1 MRNMDTSKLLPTP
14 ELQAEFERFKRL
26 RTDEEKLAFLRERQS
41 RLDAMT
47 ERERKAYLDVTGKA
61 LQETVKEARRFVE
74 RAEDALLRD
83 KLGEIPEVISLS
95 YIAKKYFGKS
105 RNWLYQRINGY
116 LVNGKPARFT
126 DEERKKFVAAI
137 NDISDMLKKT
147 SLSLG

>member
-1 MRNMDTSKLLPTP
+1 MDTSKFLPTP
-14 ELQAEFERFKRL
+14 ELQAEFERFKQL
-26 RTDEEKLAFLRERQS
+26 QTDDEKRKFQEERQAK
-41 RLDAMT
+41 LDAMMEE
-47 ERERKAYLDVTGKA
+47 EREAYLNISESALKA
-61 LQETVKEARRFVE
+61 TINEAKNFIE
-74 RAEDALLRD
+74 KADDALLRD

-126 DEERKKFVAAI
+126 EEERKKFIAAI
-137 NDISDMLKKT
+137 NDISDILKKT

>member
-1 MRNMDTSKLLPTP
+1 
-14 ELQAEFERFKRL
+14 
-26 RTDEEKLAFLRERQS
+26 
-41 RLDAMT
+41 MT
-47 ERERKAYLDVTGKA
+47 VRGRKAYLEVTEKA

>member
-26 RTDEEKLAFLRERQS
+26 RTDEEKLAFQRERQS

-47 ERERKAYLDVTGKA
+47 ERERKAYLDVTEKA

>member
-1 MRNMDTSKLLPTP
+1 MDTNKLLPTP

-26 RTDEEKLAFLRERQS
+26 RTDDEKLAFQKERQS
-41 RLDAMT
+41 RLGAMT
-47 ERERKAYLDVTGKA
+47 ERERKAYLDVTEKA

>member
-1 MRNMDTSKLLPTP
+1 MDTSKLLPTP

-26 RTDEEKLAFLRERQS
+26 RTDEEKLAFQKERQS

-47 ERERKAYLDVTGKA
+47 ERERKAYLDVTEKA

>member
-1 MRNMDTSKLLPTP
+1 MDTSKLLPTP
-14 ELQAEFERFKRL
+14 ELQAEFERFKKL
-26 RTDEEKLAFLRERQS
+26 RTDEEKLAFQKERQS

-47 ERERKAYLDVTGKA
+47 ERERKAYLEVTEKA

>member
-1 MRNMDTSKLLPTP
+1 MDTSKLLPTP

-26 RTDEEKLAFLRERQS
+26 RTDEEKLAFQRERQS

-47 ERERKAYLDVTGKA
+47 ERERKAYLDVTEKA

>member
-1 MRNMDTSKLLPTP
+1 MDTSKLLPTP

-26 RTDEEKLAFLRERQS
+26 RTDEEKLAFQRERQS

-47 ERERKAYLDVTGKA
+47 ERERKAYLDVTEKA

-137 NDISDMLKKT
+137 NDISDMIKKT

>member
-1 MRNMDTSKLLPTP
+1 MDTSKLLPTP
-14 ELQAEFERFKRL
+14 ELQAEFERFKKL
-26 RTDEEKLAFLRERQS
+26 RTDEEKLAFQKERQS

-47 ERERKAYLDVTGKA
+47 ERGRKAYLEVTEKA

-137 NDISDMLKKT
+137 NEISDMLKKT

>member
-26 RTDEEKLAFLRERQS
+26 RTDEEKLAFQRERQS

>member
-1 MRNMDTSKLLPTP
+1 MDTSKLLPTP
-14 ELQAEFERFKRL
+14 ELQAEFERFKKL
-26 RTDEEKLAFLRERQS
+26 RTDEEKLAFQKERQS

-47 ERERKAYLDVTGKA
+47 ERGRKAYLEVTEKA
-61 LQETVKEARRFVE
+61 LQDTVKEARRFVE